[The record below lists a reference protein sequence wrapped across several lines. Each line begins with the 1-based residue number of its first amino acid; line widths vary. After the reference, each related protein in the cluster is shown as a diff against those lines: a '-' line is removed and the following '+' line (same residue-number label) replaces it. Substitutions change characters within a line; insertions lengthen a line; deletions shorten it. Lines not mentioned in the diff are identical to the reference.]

1 MHIKNSWVK
10 INWWGFFF
18 YTNKV
23 VELYRYQLYRYRKFS
38 NIYIVL
44 NIFVHIALPYL
55 IHIEITKS
63 ILSPN
68 PAAVIWYLYGLEVG
82 EQQVL
87 VTLFSQHGFLLS
99 TESTLCLSQH
109 VSLFCQ
115 VLHTHLQTEAG
126 YWQNDKGDKSA
137 HETTNMTMNLIQIQR
152 IIYVIFCSC
161 SHQERLFLFC
171 LVQTQKY
178 TWLEF

>member
-1 MHIKNSWVK
+1 MHIKKQLSENK
-10 INWWGFFF
+10 LMGFFTLIKLWNYIDISYIVIANF
-18 YTNKV
+18 P
-23 VELYRYQLYRYRKFS
+23 
-38 NIYIVL
+38 IYIVL

-63 ILSPN
+63 IMSPN

-115 VLHTHLQTEAG
+115 VLHTHLQTETG
-126 YWQNDKGDKSA
+126 Y
-137 HETTNMTMNLIQIQR
+137 
-152 IIYVIFCSC
+152 
-161 SHQERLFLFC
+161 
-171 LVQTQKY
+171 
-178 TWLEF
+178 